1 MKEKGFIAKKTEG
14 IPPSGIRVIF
24 ELAQNYDG
32 MIRLEIGEPDFDTP
46 EHIKKAA
53 EEALRDGYTHYTSS
67 LGMMEL
73 REVVAEKLR
82 KLNGIATDPR
92 EEVII
97 TSGGSNALS
106 LALMATIDPGEE
118 VLVPDPYWAQYD
130 GLVRVT
136 GGKPVLFPVREENA
150 YQIDPED
157 VEAKITERTKMLIL
171 NSPNNP
177 TGTVLKKDT
186 LEAMADLAIRHNI
199 LILSDEA
206 YERIVYDDAI
216 HYSVGSF
223 PGMEDLT
230 ISAFTFSKTY
240 AMTGWR
246 LGYARAPKEIVA
258 EMAKLALF
266 QTSCPSSISQ
276 KAGIAAMKG
285 PQDCVTKMI
294 EEYKRRRDFIVEGL
308 NEIDGMN
315 CQKPDGAFYVFP
327 NTRSLMESSYELSTF
342 LIKEARVSTTPGK
355 AFGDLGEGHLRVSYA
370 NSIENIDK
378 GLKRIKSAVDS
389 LKH

>member
-1 MKEKGFIAKKTEG
+1 MKEKSFIAKKMTS

-24 ELAQNYDG
+24 ELAQKYDKL
-32 MIRLEIGEPDFDTP
+32 IRLEIGEPDFDTP

-53 EEALRDGYTHYTSS
+53 EEALRDGCTHYTSS
-67 LGMMEL
+67 LGMIEL

-82 KLNGIATDPR
+82 KDNGIATDPS
-92 EEVII
+92 EDIII

-106 LALMATIDPGEE
+106 LAMLATINPGEE
-118 VLVPDPYWAQYD
+118 VLIPDPYWAQYD

-136 GGKPVLFPVREENA
+136 GGIPILFPVLEENE
-150 YQIDPED
+150 YQINPED
-157 VEAKITERTKMLIL
+157 VEAKITERTKMIII

-177 TGTVLKKDT
+177 TGAVLKKEN
-186 LEAMADLAIRHNI
+186 LEAIADLAIRHNI

-206 YERIVYDDAI
+206 YERIIYDDI
-216 HYSVGSF
+216 THYSIGSF

-266 QTSCPSSISQ
+266 QTSCPNSISQ

-285 PQDCVTKMI
+285 SQNCVTKMV
-294 EEYKRRRDFIVEGL
+294 EEYKRRRDFIVERL
-308 NEIDGMN
+308 NKIEGIS

-327 NTRSLMESSYELSTF
+327 NTSSLLDSSYELSKF

-378 GLKRIKSAVDS
+378 GLKQIELALNA